1 MKLAHIASASL
12 IAATA
17 LAITFG
23 ATTARADYNGGDAVK
38 KGNMCWTG
46 TDAAGHG
53 MWMNC
58 PKKAK
63 AMKSHKKKMAKKDMK
78 MEMKK

>member
-1 MKLAHIASASL
+1 MKLAQIAGVSF

-23 ATTARADYNGGDAVK
+23 ATTARADYNGGDAIM
-38 KGNMCWTG
+38 KGKMCWSG

-53 MWMNC
+53 FWGNC

-63 AMKSHKKKMAKKDMK
+63 AMKSHKKMAKK
-78 MEMKK
+78 EMKK